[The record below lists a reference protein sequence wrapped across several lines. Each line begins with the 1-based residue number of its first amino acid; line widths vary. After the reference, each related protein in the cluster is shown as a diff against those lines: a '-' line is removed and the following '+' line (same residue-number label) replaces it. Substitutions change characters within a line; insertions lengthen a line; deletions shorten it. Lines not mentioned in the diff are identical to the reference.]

1 MHGKNDEKGRVF
13 FFFFFPQTVFYRKNY
28 TVKWEYWVP

>member
-13 FFFFFPQTVFYRKNY
+13 FFSPQTVFYRKNY